1 MRVWRDASIRSK
13 CVASLLVAALGLSF
27 FAVMRVDEKRARVHQ
42 AAAVR
47 TRTDLVVRIGD
58 LLHETQR
65 ERGRTAQFLTSKGAK
80 FGPEL
85 TAQRAVTD
93 QRANALASYVSAHGK
108 VLDDAE
114 RAVLATAESALAAR
128 SDLRSQADGLTT
140 PAKAVIGGYTELNAK
155 LIAAAGAASKSDDP
169 TIELRLE
176 AYLAFLSAK
185 EKAGLERAQLTSA
198 FAADK
203 WADGQYVLVTSLI
216 ANQASYLDSFTRQA
230 SPDVLAKWKAVQA
243 DPVFA
248 QVAAY
253 EQTALSHPAGKF
265 AVTSTTWFDTQTAKI
280 DALKTVEDFQ
290 AGRIRS
296 LAAHAE
302 SAAQGSVRSA
312 LALAAL
318 VLLLAL
324 AAAAAAIR
332 SITRPLREIT
342 GVAEHI
348 AVGDIDVDV
357 TFESRNEIGRLADAM
372 RRLSGYVRESAQL
385 AEALAA
391 GDLSREVV
399 VRSEHDVLGNALHG
413 MVGNLSATV
422 ARIRDSGTQLARS
435 SEQLAAANTQMSA
448 NAEETAAKAGSV
460 SAAGDEMHSSIN
472 EVARSASEA
481 AHVVTGAM
489 STIERTTATVAN
501 LAQSSQEIGAV
512 VELIQTITGQ
522 TNLLALNATIEAARA
537 GEAGKGF
544 GVVADEVKHLAQQT
558 ASATEEIVHRIEAI
572 QVDADAVVEVIAE
585 VGRVVGEIN
594 GIAAAIAAAVEEQ
607 TATTQEIAHNMVSVS
622 DAAASTSSVMTQSS
636 AAAHE
641 MMGLAKELDELVR
654 QFQLQ
659 GA

>member
-1 MRVWRDASIRSK
+1 MRLWRDASIRSK

-27 FAVMRVDEKRARVHQ
+27 FAVMRVDEKRSRAHQ

-65 ERGRTAQFLTSKGAK
+65 ERGRTAQYLTAKGAK

-85 TAQRAVTD
+85 TAQRAMTD
-93 QRANALASYVSAHGK
+93 KQAAALSSYVTAHGGA
-108 VLDDAE
+108 LDASE
-114 RAVLATAESALAAR
+114 QAFVKTAQTAVAGRTALR
-128 SDLRSQADGLTT
+128 SDADGLTT
-140 PAKAVIGGYTELNAK
+140 PAKTVIGGYTDLNTK
-155 LIAAAGAASKSDDP
+155 LIDAASAVAKSNDAE
-169 TIELRLE
+169 IELRLE

-185 EKAGLERAQLTSA
+185 EKAGLERAQLAGA
-198 FAADK
+198 FGADK
-203 WADGQYVLVTSLI
+203 WADGQYVLVTSLV
-216 ANQASYLDSFTRQA
+216 ANQAAYLDSFTRQA
-230 SPDVLAKWKAVQA
+230 STDVLAAWKRVQA
-243 DPVFA
+243 QPVFA
-248 QVAAY
+248 DVASY
-253 EQTALSHPAGKF
+253 EQAALTHPAGHF
-265 AVTSTTWFDTQTAKI
+265 GVSSATWFDTQTSKI

-290 AGRIRS
+290 AKRIHA
-296 LAAHAE
+296 LAAHAQ

-312 LALAAL
+312 LALAAI

-324 AAAAAAIR
+324 AAAVAAIR

-348 AVGDIDVDV
+348 AIGEIDVDV
-357 TFESRNEIGRLADAM
+357 TFASRNELGRLADAM
-372 RRLSGYVRESAQL
+372 RRLSSYVRESAQL

-391 GDLSREVV
+391 GDLSRRVHV
-399 VRSEHDVLGNALHG
+399 HSEQDVLSNALQD
-413 MVGNLSATV
+413 MVASLSETV
-422 ARIRDSGTQLARS
+422 GRIRQSGTHLARS
-435 SEQLAAANTQMSA
+435 SEQLAAANTQLSA
-448 NAEETAAKAGSV
+448 NAEETAAMAGSV

-472 EVARSASEA
+472 EVARSATEA
-481 AHVVTGAM
+481 AHIVTDAM
-489 STIERTTATVAN
+489 STIDRTSETVAS
-501 LAQSSQEIGAV
+501 LARSSQEIGAV
-512 VELIQTITGQ
+512 IELIQSITGQ

-558 ASATEEIVHRIEAI
+558 AAATEDIAHRIEAI
-572 QVDADAVVEVIAE
+572 QGDADAVVQVIAE

-636 AAAHE
+636 AAAQE
-641 MMGLAKELDELVR
+641 MMGLARELDALVQ
-654 QFQLQ
+654 QFQLERV
-659 GA
+659 